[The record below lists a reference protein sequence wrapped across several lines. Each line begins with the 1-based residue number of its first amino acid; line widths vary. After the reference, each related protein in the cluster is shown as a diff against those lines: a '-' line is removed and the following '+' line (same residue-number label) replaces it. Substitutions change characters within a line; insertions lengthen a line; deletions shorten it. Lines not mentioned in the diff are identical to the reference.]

1 MKAGRIFAIAAA
13 GMLLLSLGAPLALA
27 GPDESIMA
35 RQALMKA
42 QGKAIGPMVAI
53 MKGEAAYDP
62 ATIKASL
69 DAFHAAWE
77 SAKGADPWA
86 PDSAKGVK
94 VETYAKAEI
103 WSDPDGFKAAF
114 AALTAGLDKLAAST
128 DEASFKTA
136 FAEVGGACKGC
147 HDKFRRPKD

>member
-1 MKAGRIFAIAAA
+1 MKAGRMFAMATA
-13 GMLLLSLGAPLALA
+13 GALILSLGAPLAVA
-27 GPDESIMA
+27 GPDESIKA
-35 RQALMKA
+35 RQELMKS
-42 QGKAIGPMVAI
+42 QGKAMGPMVAI

-62 ATIKASL
+62 ATIKASV

-77 SAKGADPWA
+77 TAKPSDPWA
-86 PDSAKGVK
+86 ADSAKGT

-103 WSDPDGFKAAF
+103 WSDPEGFKAAF
-114 AALTAGLDKLAAST
+114 AALTAGLDKLAASS

-136 FAEVGGACKGC
+136 FADVGNSCKGC